1 MSTAYPAPVNLS
13 VTHTFKAAPEALAE
27 ALLDPDFQESL
38 ADIASLRDRRLLA
51 QENQQ
56 DGKVVRNIRCVLD
69 LHVSGMAKTVLG
81 DADPAWVEE
90 SVWDPKTMTWS
101 WKIKPEVAADLLSAS
116 GTTVVQS
123 SGAGSARIVTGTIK
137 VKVPLYGGKVE
148 GWIADGVE
156 AAYEEEAE
164 RLRSWLGESA

>member
-1 MSTAYPAPVNLS
+1 MSTAYCAPVDLT
-13 VTHTFKAAPEALAE
+13 VAHTFRAAPEALAE
-27 ALLDPDFQESL
+27 ALLDPDFQETLS
-38 ADIASLRDRRLLA
+38 DIASLRDRRLLA

-90 SVWDPKTMTWS
+90 SVWDPKTMMWS

-116 GTTVVQS
+116 GTTAVQA
-123 SGAGSARIVTGTIK
+123 SGSGSARIVTGTIK

-148 GWIADGVE
+148 GWIVDGLE
-156 AAYEEEAE
+156 HAYAEEAE
-164 RLRSWLGESA
+164 RLQAWLDR